1 MMTSQAHGLLLRST
15 CHDEI
20 DLTVSLGREIYGPRS
35 CTVKDRARAL
45 CGNAG
50 DDLLEDELFEL
61 GLER

>member
-1 MMTSQAHGLLLRST
+1 MCQVCALSPRSHGLTGER
-15 CHDEI
+15 D
-20 DLTVSLGREIYGPRS
+20 GPRS
-35 CTVKDRARAL
+35 CTVKDRVRAL